1 MILVWFAALA
11 AGMVAVLIG
20 SRRAVTAALAATAHS
35 SLSPAF
41 IGVTIMAVGTDLPEI
56 ANSIAAALTGHG
68 DVALGDTAG
77 SALTQVTLVLAL
89 LCLALP
95 VRSQPAVTT
104 TVGLLTVGAL
114 LIVAFL
120 VRDGVLDRWEG
131 VLLILIWVASVFWMR
146 HLRTIPSDDR
156 PARSGSATRH
166 GMAAFAWL
174 AVVAVAAT
182 VVVRS
187 FVEVSDFIGI
197 PTLAASAI
205 VLSIGTSL
213 PELVVDWTA
222 IRRGAMALALG
233 DLFGSS
239 LVDATLA
246 LGSGPAIRAI
256 EVSDGAVAVSLIAAV
271 GVGLAT
277 LVMRSAGEHGR
288 RSAVILLA
296 IYLLATGG
304 LVLVAT

>member
-1 MILVWFAALA
+1 
-11 AGMVAVLIG
+11 
-20 SRRAVTAALAATAHS
+20 
-35 SLSPAF
+35 LSPAF
-41 IGVTIMAVGTDLPEI
+41 VGVTLMAVGTDLPEI
-56 ANSIAAALTGHG
+56 ASSIAAALTGHG
-68 DVALGDTAG
+68 DIALGDTAG
-77 SALTQVTLVLAL
+77 SALTQVTLILAL

-95 VRSQPAVTT
+95 VRSDPAITT

-120 VRDGVLDRWEG
+120 VRDGVLDRWDG
-131 VLLILIWVASVFWMR
+131 VLLILLWVAFVFGMR
-146 HLRTIPSDDR
+146 HQRKLPSVDR

-166 GMAAFAWL
+166 AMTAFAWL
-174 AVVAVAAT
+174 AVVAVGAT

-277 LVMRSAGEHGR
+277 LVMRSTREHGR

-296 IYLLATGG
+296 VYLLATGG
-304 LVLVAT
+304 FVVVAT